1 MHTSIRISLIAAIL
15 LATLRLNA
23 FGDNH
28 LQRVIT
34 ADSLSGS
41 WEDSAGFSP
50 RFDSDGSGDSN
61 WWSEFG
67 DPVLDSLLVVGE
79 KNNYNVLMAT
89 RRMEIARQT
98 LNEVRSLYY
107 PGFDLSAGWTK
118 SRTAGAMTGS
128 GMKSTDMSYFSAG
141 IDMSWQI
148 DLFGKISAQA
158 RQQKNNVRVSRAE
171 RDGALLS
178 LRSSIASSY
187 ISLRLLQAQ
196 QIVANEHLASQ
207 KKVFDIATA
216 RYEAGLASKLDVAQA
231 ATVYYSTMATLPQL
245 ESSITSTRNAI
256 AVLLG
261 EIPGQT
267 FAALDKAA
275 PLPDYR
281 RLISIGLPLDLL
293 RRRPDIAAAEAS
305 LAAAADG
312 VGIAKKD
319 YLPTLT
325 LNGSIGTNAR
335 SAKDLFGSNSLSYS
349 IAPTLSWTIFDG
361 FKRKYEVAAAREQME
376 AEIDNYNLTVI
387 TAVADVNNAMTA
399 YSRALREIDYYA
411 KVMEESQKAVE
422 LSVDLYRGGLTSFNN
437 VAQAQTDYLASTNS
451 WLTARGK
458 ALSSL
463 VTLYEALG
471 GGWTTDDL
479 LNGN

>member
-1 MHTSIRISLIAAIL
+1 MDTTTRVSLFIIAL
-15 LATLRLNA
+15 LTASTA
-23 FGDNH
+23 AADEPAS
-28 LQRVIT
+28 RVIT
-34 ADSLSGS
+34 ADSLSVP
-41 WEDSAGFSP
+41 WENPTGFNSS
-50 RFDSDGSGDSN
+50 FDSDDAN
-61 WWSEFG
+61 WWREFG

-98 LNEVRSLYY
+98 LNEVRALYY

-118 SRTAGAMTGS
+118 SRTAGAMSGS
-128 GMKSTDMSYFSAG
+128 GVKSTDISYFSAG
-141 IDMSWQI
+141 IDMSWQV
-148 DLFGKISAQA
+148 DLFGKITAQA

-171 RDGALLS
+171 RDGAILS

-196 QIVANEHLASQ
+196 QQVAKEHLASQ
-207 KKVFDIATA
+207 KNVFDIATA
-216 RYEAGLASKLDVAQA
+216 RYEAGLASQLDVAQA

-245 ESSITSTRNAI
+245 EASITSTRNAI

-267 FAALDKAA
+267 IAAFDSVS

-281 RLISIGLPLDLL
+281 RLVAVGMPMELL
-293 RRRPDIAAAEAS
+293 RRRPDIVAAEAS

-325 LNGSIGTNAR
+325 LNGSIGTNAHNI
-335 SAKDLFGSNSLSYS
+335 KDMFGSNSLAYS
-349 IAPTLSWTIFDG
+349 IAPTLTWTIFDG

-399 YSRALREIDYYA
+399 YSRAVSEIDDYA
-411 KVMEESQKAVE
+411 RVMAESQKAVK

-437 VAQAQTDYLASTNS
+437 VAQAQTDFLTSTNS

-471 GGWTTDDL
+471 GGWTAENI
-479 LNGN
+479 LNAN